1 MIEFIKQWSNQ
12 IIIAVIIATIFEMI
26 LPNGN
31 NKKYIKM
38 IIGLYVLFSIIQPII
53 VKVSGE
59 SLEIS
64 SFHYD
69 KYFNEEIL
77 DVSTENFENN
87 NSKLIEQAYIDN
99 INEDIKS
106 KIEKKGYEIISCDI
120 NIISDQKEKN
130 YGEIESI
137 YLEVDKIGKLK
148 NSVNTTKIEEVNISV
163 NNSEKGNTL
172 KEKSNI
178 SDDEKIKLID
188 YLAEDYS
195 IDRAAITIN

>member
-12 IIIAVIIATIFEMI
+12 IILAVIIATIFEMI

-53 VKVSGE
+53 IKVSGK

-64 SFHYD
+64 NFNYD

-120 NIISDQKEKN
+120 NITSNQKEKK

-137 YLEVDKIGKLK
+137 YLEVNKIGKLK

-195 IDRAAITIN
+195 IDKAAITIN

>member
-12 IIIAVIIATIFEMI
+12 IILAVIIATIFEMI

-53 VKVSGE
+53 IKVSGK

-64 SFHYD
+64 NFNYD

-137 YLEVDKIGKLK
+137 YLEINKIEKLK
-148 NSVNTTKIEEVNISV
+148 NSVNKTKIEEVKISV
-163 NNSEKGNTL
+163 NNSEKGDTL
-172 KEKSNI
+172 KKKSNI